1 MPGLGPK
8 MVKCLQDNPREITIW
23 ENVCL
28 AFICPPLST
37 LLILWLKS
45 YYKKEQNEVIFSR
58 CKAICAHYQ
67 HQGATWVHLTPAK
80 SIFYP
85 ITQDDSD
92 TEKNSAQYCKLL
104 TPKAVIYIS
113 CLVLV
118 CLFFSVCVLTI
129 HPPRY
134 MYMYFH
140 LYENIYLYIY
150 RYSSICL
157 LQKLRCP
164 KKMNAALL
172 FYY

>member
-1 MPGLGPK
+1 M
-8 MVKCLQDNPREITIW
+8 KCLQDNPREITIQK
-23 ENVCL
+23 NVCL

-80 SIFYP
+80 PIFYP

-92 TEKNSAQYCKLL
+92 TEKTSAQYCKLL

-118 CLFFSVCVLTI
+118 CLFFSLCVCINYPSTQICVYVFPSI
-129 HPPRY
+129 WKY
-134 MYMYFH
+134 IF
-140 LYENIYLYIY
+140 IY

-164 KKMNAALL
+164 KKMNAAIL